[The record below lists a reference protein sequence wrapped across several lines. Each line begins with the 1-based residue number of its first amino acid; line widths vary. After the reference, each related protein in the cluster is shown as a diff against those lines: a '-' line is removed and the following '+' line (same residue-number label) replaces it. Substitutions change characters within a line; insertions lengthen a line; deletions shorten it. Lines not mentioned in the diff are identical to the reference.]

1 MENILGNG
9 SKLMEK
15 ELYFLL
21 VSLELKIHV
30 KKYIPFFCMHMIW
43 FGAAKINFPL
53 NGETFMRLDHNG

>member
-21 VSLELKIHV
+21 VSQELKIHV
-30 KKYIPFFCMHMIW
+30 KKYIPFCMHMIW
-43 FGAAKINFPL
+43 FGVSKINFPL
-53 NGETFMRLDHNG
+53 NGETFMLLDHNG